1 MSKLLKTAAVLAIL
15 GGGTAWW
22 LSRPIHADPSDFEGL
37 TGDATHG
44 EQVFLAAGCASC
56 HMNEETKEKTVLTGG
71 MELPSPFGS
80 FVVPNISTDPEHGIG
95 GWTVTEF
102 ATALQKGVSPEGQ
115 HYYPAFPYTSYTHM
129 AAQDI
134 VDLKA
139 YMDTLPASAQENAD
153 HDMPFPF
160 NIRRS
165 LGLWKQLYLKDSYVV
180 TNTPGS
186 EIERGRYLVEAM
198 GHCGECHTPRD
209 QFGGLDRSA
218 WLQGAP
224 NPSGKG
230 EIPGITRGILNW
242 SKEDIAYYLSSGF
255 TPDYDSAG
263 GHMALVIEN
272 TSKLPNEDRDAIAA
286 YLLAL
291 P

>member
-1 MSKLLKTAAVLAIL
+1 MKTLLTSAAVLAII
-15 GGGTAWW
+15 GGAAAWW
-22 LSRPIHADPSDFEGL
+22 LSAPTTVDGAAYDGL
-37 TGDATHG
+37 TADATRG
-44 EQVFLAAGCASC
+44 EQVYWAAGCASC
-56 HMNEETKEKTVLTGG
+56 HMNEEAKDKLLLTGG
-71 MELPSPFGS
+71 MELPSPFGT
-80 FVVPNISTDPEHGIG
+80 FVVPNISPDPEHGIG

-102 ATALQKGVSPEGQ
+102 AAALTQGVSPEGQ

-129 AAQDI
+129 TAQDV

-139 YMDTLPASAQENAD
+139 FMDGLPTTAQENPD
-153 HDMPFPF
+153 HDLGFPF

-165 LGLWKQLYLKDSYVV
+165 LGFWKVLNLKDDFVV
-180 TNTPGS
+180 TNTPS
-186 EIERGRYLVEAM
+186 DQIERGRYLVEAL
-198 GHCGECHTPRD
+198 GHCGECHTARD
-209 QFGGLDRSA
+209 PLGGLDRAA

-224 NPSGKG
+224 DPSGKG
-230 EIPGITRGILNW
+230 QIPGITPGILGW
-242 SKEDIAYYLSSGF
+242 GAEDIAYYLSSGF

-272 TSKLPNEDRDAIAA
+272 MAQLPEADRQAIAA